1 MQEKEGGVI
10 LQKRDALPFI
20 FPPCDLMELGSK
32 TSSRKRL
39 HLYLWL
45 LREAQVN
52 PLQIQAI
59 VIRLFL
65 QAVLVGLFSLCQ
77 NQQFNLL
84 RLISETLGFIFS
96 CRHCTIFGVQ
106 WWGGRRV
113 MGENEQSFPCCKLG
127 RVRRFAVCSSCD
139 PLPLQEPLGS
149 GGVRQLRNG
158 FRYDPM

>member
-1 MQEKEGGVI
+1 MQEEEGGVI

-20 FPPCDLMELGSK
+20 FPLCDLMELGSK

-65 QAVLVGLFSLCQ
+65 QAVPVGLLSLCQ

-96 CRHCTIFGVQ
+96 CRHFTILGVQ

-127 RVRRFAVCSSCD
+127 RVRRFAVCSSCG

-149 GGVRQLRNG
+149 GGVRQLRNR